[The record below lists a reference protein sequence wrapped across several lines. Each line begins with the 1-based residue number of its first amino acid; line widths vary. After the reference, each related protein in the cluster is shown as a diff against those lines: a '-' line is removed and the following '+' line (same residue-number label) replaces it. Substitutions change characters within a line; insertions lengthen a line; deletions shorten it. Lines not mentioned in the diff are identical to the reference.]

1 MGFMSNQLRNG
12 TIHLRTFYRQTPVKR
27 VQDFFKYRFRP
38 FYWKLQKA
46 LSGGNVKQSV
56 ADVKVEY
63 PVNSWREQ
71 YRYETLVGE
80 RDILE
85 YLIREIG
92 TDDVVWDIGGSW
104 GMFTTPIAAT
114 GADTSV
120 FEPVSNRVERIQKN
134 LSNNNLDATV
144 YEFALGESEQE
155 LMLELEGSNPGGLTE
170 STQNGVSAM
179 VRPGDDLI
187 KDGATQP
194 TVLKIDVEGAE
205 VETLRGLEDTL
216 NSPECKLVVIEI
228 HSDLI
233 SYFDGDEEELFS
245 RLLDAGFQ
253 IEEIDRRNASNYHIS
268 AIK

>member
-46 LSGGNVKQSV
+46 LSGGKVKQSV

-63 PVNSWREQ
+63 PVESWREQ

-80 RDILE
+80 RNILE
-85 YLIREIG
+85 YLIQEIG

-120 FEPVSNRVERIQKN
+120 FEPVPNRVERIQKN
-134 LSNNNLDATV
+134 LSYNNLDATV
-144 YEFALGESEQE
+144 YEFALGESEQD

-170 STQNGVSAM
+170 STQSGVPAM

-187 KDGATQP
+187 KHGATQP

-205 VETLRGLEDTL
+205 VETLRGLENTL

-233 SYFDGDEEELFS
+233 SHFDGDEEEFM
-245 RLLDAGFQ
+245 
-253 IEEIDRRNASNYHIS
+253 
-268 AIK
+268 